1 MSINLDIDNMF
12 FSDMTKDFNEC
23 DKYIDSDYDY
33 GYSGGSSSSS
43 RNDDNDGWKDDYIS
57 NIPKDINTYQD
68 LHLKGDL
75 SALDILDIA
84 LDILI
89 KY

>member
-12 FSDMTKDFNEC
+12 FNNMEKDFNEC
-23 DKYIDSDYDY
+23 ESQIDSDYDY

-43 RNDDNDGWKDDYIS
+43 KYDNDGWKDDYIS
-57 NIPKDINTYQD
+57 DIPKDINTNHD
-68 LHLKGDL
+68 AHLKGDL